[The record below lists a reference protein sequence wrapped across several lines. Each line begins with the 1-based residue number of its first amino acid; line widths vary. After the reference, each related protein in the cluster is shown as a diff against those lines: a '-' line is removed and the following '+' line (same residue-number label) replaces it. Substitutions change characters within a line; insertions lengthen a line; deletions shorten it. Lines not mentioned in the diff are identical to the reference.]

1 MPFKD
6 RKNPERYDHGG
17 ADDDEA
23 MEVEM
28 QKLPKNKVRPY
39 GGKKIGMRDSELDK
53 LKGLSKADQ
62 QRKMYALA
70 HQFSYFGLKA
80 DKENNNNVVAME
92 RNAQK
97 KV

>member
-1 MPFKD
+1 M
-6 RKNPERYDHGG
+6 
-17 ADDDEA
+17 
-23 MEVEM
+23 
-28 QKLPKNKVRPY
+28 RPY
-39 GGKKIGMRDSELDK
+39 GGKKIGMRDSELEK

-80 DKENNNNVVAME
+80 EKENNNNAVEME